1 MIGRMSLLIGGIG
14 QAFLFGSLIPGESSP
29 LLDVLF
35 LLPFLIIFFIN
46 FLAVSPFT
54 YKVHWRITVVTLLV
68 WAAGT
73 IVAEILWLAG
83 LFARLDSTQ
92 IAVAQVIMNLGW
104 LSFVSERLMFK
115 RGDPGV
121 GPNPEE

>member
-1 MIGRMSLLIGGIG
+1 MGRLPLMIGGFG

-46 FLAVSPFT
+46 FLAVPLFT
-54 YKVHWRITVVTLLV
+54 YKAHRRITLVTLFV

-73 IVAEILWLAG
+73 ISAEILWLAG
-83 LFARLDSTQ
+83 LFAQLDSTQ
-92 IAVAQVIMNLGW
+92 IAVAQVLMNLGW
-104 LSFVSERLMFK
+104 LTVVPEWLKYK
-115 RGDPGV
+115 RGDPSV
-121 GPNPEE
+121 EPNPEE

>member
-1 MIGRMSLLIGGIG
+1 MGTMALLIGGIG
-14 QAFLFGSLIPGESSP
+14 QAVLFRSLIPGGSS
-29 LLDVLF
+29 LLLV
-35 LLPFLIIFFIN
+35 LPFTLPWVIIFSITFS
-46 FLAVSPFT
+46 AVSPFT
-54 YKVHWRITVVTLLV
+54 YKVYRRITVVTHLV

-92 IAVAQVIMNLGW
+92 IAVAQVSMNLGW
-104 LSFVSERLMFK
+104 LSFVPLWLTYK

-121 GPNPEE
+121 GQNSEK

>member
-1 MIGRMSLLIGGIG
+1 MIGWISLFFGGMG
-14 QAFLFGSLIPGESSP
+14 QSFLFGSLIPGGDSP
-29 LLDVLF
+29 LLVLPF

-83 LFARLDSTQ
+83 LFSRLDSTQ
-92 IAVAQVIMNLGW
+92 IAVAQVLMNLGW
-104 LSFVSERLMFK
+104 LSFVPLWLTYK

-121 GPNPEE
+121 GPNPEG

>member
-1 MIGRMSLLIGGIG
+1 MGRIPLLFGGIG

-46 FLAVSPFT
+46 FLAVPLFT
-54 YKVHWRITVVTLLV
+54 YKVHRRITLVTLFV

-73 IVAEILWLAG
+73 ITAEILWLAG
-83 LFARLDSTQ
+83 LFAQLDSTQ
-92 IAVAQVIMNLGW
+92 IAVAQVLMNLGW
-104 LSFVSERLMFK
+104 LTVVPEWLKYK

>member
-1 MIGRMSLLIGGIG
+1 MIGRIGLLFGGIG
-14 QAFLFGSLIPGESSP
+14 QSFFFGSLIPGGDSP
-29 LLDVLF
+29 LLVLF

-83 LFARLDSTQ
+83 LFARFDSTQ
-92 IAVAQVIMNLGW
+92 IVVAQVIMNLGW
-104 LSFVSERLMFK
+104 LSFVSEWLKYK
-115 RGDPGV
+115 RGDPSV

>member
-14 QAFLFGSLIPGESSP
+14 QAMLFGSLIPGGGRP
-29 LLDVLF
+29 WLDLLF
-35 LLPFLIIFFIN
+35 ILPFFIIFFIN

>member
-1 MIGRMSLLIGGIG
+1 MLTIALLIGGIG
-14 QAFLFGSLIPGESSP
+14 QAVLFGSLSPGGPS
-29 LLDVLF
+29 LLLILLF
-35 LLPFLIIFFIN
+35 TLPWIIIFSIN

-54 YKVHWRITVVTLLV
+54 YKVHRRITVVTLLV

-92 IAVAQVIMNLGW
+92 IAVAQVFMNLGW
-104 LSFVSERLMFK
+104 LSFVPLWLMYK

-121 GPNPEE
+121 GPNSEE